1 MVQIPRFAS
10 PQRVKRQWK
19 QWLFPLSLF
28 TTTILSG
35 FPLFTLPLRAAESV
49 VIRQGFIYATV
60 SVKDLKEF
68 AETGKVPI
76 GLLGYFSFLKPEQKQ
91 QALGALNIKIKIKI
105 KNETVEE
112 IVNSQVGTRL
122 LTDIDTIISSDKS
135 QGGTAIKTAILSSAK
150 SEQGLSVINFLENYP
165 LPTIEINLPRAF
177 AVLTRLNQGFWQTQ
191 RLLLEVLP
199 KLTPEGSQT
208 PSIPFDP
215 SQIGPGKVEI
225 TRIELL
231 DKQRDRNIPVYIYSS
246 SSAAPDKPLILYSH
260 GRGSDYQELRY
271 LMEHLASHGYT
282 VIVPEHPGSN
292 ATFVDKNLFLSPTE
306 VIERPQDLIF
316 TLNELEKLNINDPRF
331 KGKFNTNNTLVFGY
345 SFGGTTALALA
356 GGEFQIDE
364 LRKSCDQSFITFSL
378 GKATQCLAAE
388 LPNDRYRFSDP
399 RIKRAISFAPTAS
412 VIFGKTGLNQ
422 VQVPTV
428 ILTQS
433 ADKVTPALPEQIA
446 IFPQIK
452 TEKLLLGVLGATH
465 LSVRDPGTIG
475 DQTWIP
481 VTPIS
486 GGEIVGDASQDVK
499 NYAKAMVLATAAQLT
514 PEAEKY
520 QVFLTPE
527 YYKFISTPAFP
538 VRLITDIPPDIQ
550 VFIEELL
557 KTQY

>member
-1 MVQIPRFAS
+1 MVQIPLSVSAE
-10 PQRVKRQWK
+10 RVKRQWK
-19 QWLFPLSLF
+19 KLLFPLSLF

-35 FPLFTLPLRAAESV
+35 FPLFTLPLEAAESV

-60 SVKDLKEF
+60 SVEDLKEF

-91 QALGALNIKIKIKI
+91 QALGALNIKIKIQD
-105 KNETVEE
+105 ETVEQ

-122 LTDIDTIISSDKS
+122 LTDIDTIISADKS
-135 QGGTAIKTAILSSAK
+135 QGGAAIKTAILSSAK

-165 LPTIEINLPRAF
+165 LPTIEINLPQAF

-199 KLTPEGSQT
+199 TLTPEGSQAI
-208 PSIPFDP
+208 SIPFDP
-215 SQIGPGKVEI
+215 SQPGQGKVEI
-225 TRIELL
+225 NRIELL
-231 DKQRDRNIPVYIYSS
+231 DKQRNRNIPVYIYSS
-246 SSAAPDKPLILYSH
+246 SAATPDKPLILYSH

-316 TLNELEKLNINDPRF
+316 TLDELEKLNISDPRF

-345 SFGGTTALALA
+345 SFGGATALALA
-356 GGEFQIDE
+356 GGELQIDQ
-364 LRKSCDQSFITFSL
+364 LRQSCDQSFITFSL

-412 VIFGKTGLNQ
+412 VIFGKTGLNK
-422 VQVPTV
+422 VQVPTL

-446 IFPQIK
+446 IFPQIP
-452 TEKLLLGVLGATH
+452 TEKLLLGVVGATH
-465 LSVRDPGTIG
+465 LSVRDPETIG
-475 DQTWIP
+475 DQSWIP

-499 NYAKAMVLATAAQLT
+499 NYAKSIVLATAAQLT

-520 QVFLTPE
+520 QIFLTPE
-527 YYKFISTPAFP
+527 YYRYISTPAFP
-538 VRLITDIPPDIQ
+538 VRLIKDIPPETQ

>member
-10 PQRVKRQWK
+10 AQPAKRQWK

-49 VIRQGFIYATV
+49 VIRQGFVYATV
-60 SVKDLKEF
+60 SVEDLKEF
-68 AETGKVPI
+68 AETGKVPV

-91 QALGALNIKIKIKI
+91 QALGALNIKIKI

-135 QGGTAIKTAILSSAK
+135 QGGTAIKTAILSSAQ

-199 KLTPEGSQT
+199 KLTPEGSQA

-215 SQIGPGKVEI
+215 SKIGPGKVEI

-246 SSAAPDKPLILYSH
+246 STATPDKPLILYSH

-292 ATFVDKNLFLSPTE
+292 ATFVNKNLFLSPTE

-316 TLNELEKLNINDPRF
+316 TLNELEKLNISDPRF

-345 SFGGTTALALA
+345 SFGGATALALA

-433 ADKVTPALPEQIA
+433 SDKVTPALTEQIA

-499 NYAKAMVLATAAQLT
+499 NYAKAMVLATAAQMT

-520 QVFLTPE
+520 QIFLTPE
-527 YYKFISTPAFP
+527 YYRYISTPTFP

>member
-1 MVQIPRFAS
+1 MVQIPLSAS
-10 PQRVKRQWK
+10 AQCAKRQWK
-19 QWLFPLSLF
+19 KLLFPLSLF

-35 FPLFTLPLRAAESV
+35 FPPFTPPLLAAESV

-68 AETGKVPI
+68 AETGKVPV

-91 QALGALNIKIKIKI
+91 QALGALNIKIKIKD
-105 KNETVEE
+105 ETVEE

-122 LTDIDTIISSDKS
+122 LTDIDTIISADKS

-165 LPTIEINLPRAF
+165 LPTIEINLPQAF

-199 KLTPEGSQT
+199 KLTPEGSQA

-215 SQIGPGKVEI
+215 SQPGPGKVEI

-246 SSAAPDKPLILYSH
+246 SAATPDQPLILYSH

-292 ATFVDKNLFLSPTE
+292 ANFVNQNLFLSPTE
-306 VIERPQDLIF
+306 IIERPQDLIF

-345 SFGGTTALALA
+345 SFGGATALALA
-356 GGEFQIDE
+356 GGEFQIDQ

-388 LPNDRYRFSDP
+388 
-399 RIKRAISFAPTAS
+399 
-412 VIFGKTGLNQ
+412 
-422 VQVPTV
+422 
-428 ILTQS
+428 
-433 ADKVTPALPEQIA
+433 TP
-446 IFPQIK
+446 K
-452 TEKLLLGVLGATH
+452 
-465 LSVRDPGTIG
+465 
-475 DQTWIP
+475 
-481 VTPIS
+481 
-486 GGEIVGDASQDVK
+486 
-499 NYAKAMVLATAAQLT
+499 
-514 PEAEKY
+514 
-520 QVFLTPE
+520 
-527 YYKFISTPAFP
+527 
-538 VRLITDIPPDIQ
+538 
-550 VFIEELL
+550 
-557 KTQY
+557 

>member
-1 MVQIPRFAS
+1 MVQIPLSAS
-10 PQRVKRQWK
+10 AQRVKRQWK
-19 QWLFPLSLF
+19 KLLFPLSLF
-28 TTTILSG
+28 ATTILSG
-35 FPLFTLPLRAAESV
+35 FPVFTLPLRAAESV
-49 VIRQGFIYATV
+49 VIRQGFIYGTV

-68 AETGKVPI
+68 AETGKVPV

-91 QALGALNIKIKIKI
+91 QALGALNIKIKIKD
-105 KNETVEE
+105 ETVEE

-122 LTDIDTIISSDKS
+122 LTDIDTIISADKS
-135 QGGTAIKTAILSSAK
+135 QGGVAIKTAIISSAK

-165 LPTIEINLPRAF
+165 LPTIEIDLPRSF

-199 KLTPEGSQT
+199 KL
-208 PSIPFDP
+208 PSDIPQAPKIPLDP
-215 SQIGPGKVEI
+215 SQPGPGKVEI

-231 DKQRDRNIPVYIYSS
+231 DKQRNRNIPVYIYSS
-246 SSAAPDKPLILYSH
+246 SAATPDKPLILYSH

-292 ATFVDKNLFLSPTE
+292 ATFVNKNLFLSPTE

-316 TLNELEKLNINDPRF
+316 TLNELEKLNLSDPRF

-345 SFGGTTALALA
+345 SFGGATALALA
-356 GGEFQIDE
+356 GGEFQIDQ
-364 LRKSCDQSFITFSL
+364 LRKNCDQSFITFSL
-378 GKATQCLAAE
+378 GKATQCLASE

-399 RIKRAISFAPTAS
+399 RIKRAIAFAPTAS

-433 ADKVTPALPEQIA
+433 SDKVTPALPEQIA
-446 IFPQIK
+446 IFPQIP
-452 TEKLLLGVLGATH
+452 TEKLLLGVVGATH

-475 DQTWIP
+475 DQSWIP

-486 GGEIVGDASQDVK
+486 GGEVIGDASKDVK
-499 NYAKAMVLATAAQLT
+499 DYAKTIVLATAAQLT

-527 YYKFISTPAFP
+527 YYRYISNPAFP
-538 VRLITDIPPDIQ
+538 VRLIKDIPPETQ